1 MSQQSNGDPL
11 ASTLLQ
17 RSMPELDFIRGVV
30 IFLVFIDHTLGGID
44 LSGWA
49 GKLRTLANAGLLVS
63 R

>member
-1 MSQQSNGDPL
+1 MATPWPAL
-11 ASTLLQ
+11 FMQ

-30 IFLVFIDHTLGGID
+30 FFLVFVDHTLGGID